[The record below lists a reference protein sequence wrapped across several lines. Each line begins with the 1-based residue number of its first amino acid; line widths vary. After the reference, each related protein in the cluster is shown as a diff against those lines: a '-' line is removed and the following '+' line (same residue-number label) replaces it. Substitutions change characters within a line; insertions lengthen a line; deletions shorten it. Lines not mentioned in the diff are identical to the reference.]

1 MREPVRCYNG
11 IKKIPKSSY
20 IYRPSEILKVNLLNI
35 RKTLLQRQGWREI
48 NFTFT
53 EQNPMKFTCIFIV
66 NIHLCCIDYL
76 QFTELLNSFKDI
88 I

>member
-1 MREPVRCYNG
+1 MQNTVTEAR
-11 IKKIPKSSY
+11 
-20 IYRPSEILKVNLLNI
+20 
-35 RKTLLQRQGWREI
+35 WRGI

-76 QFTELLNSFKDI
+76 QFTELLDSLKI
-88 I
+88 ITGRE